1 MKKSTTVVIVIAAI
15 VVILLMVGP
24 FYIVEEGQQAVVIR
38 FGQIISLQTD
48 AGLKIKTPFVDQV
61 TIYPKKIVSWDGAA
75 QIIPTKQPEN
85 QFIWVDTTARWR
97 IVDLQLFYE
106 SVGTVTQMHS
116 RLDDLIDSAVRSVI
130 SRNYLIDAIRN
141 SNEIYDTIKVQIERE
156 AAGTSGQVIDL
167 ESYRLTEGRGREA
180 LSGEMRELARQN
192 MTIEKDGKK
201 INQFGVELIDVLV
214 RQIKYSNDLTESVY
228 QRMIQERT
236 RQASRT
242 RSEGRGEK
250 DNILGRI
257 DREVQATIS
266 DAERQA
272 EQIKGQ
278 ADAEAT
284 RIYAAAYQAD
294 TDFFRLWRSLESYK
308 ELLPKFKK
316 TLSTDAQYFD
326 YLYRY
331 TP

>member
-1 MKKSTTVVIVIAAI
+1 MKKSVTVVVVLAAI
-15 VVILLMVGP
+15 VIILLMMGP
-24 FYIVEEGQQAVVIR
+24 FYIVEEGQQSVVIR
-38 FGQIISLQTD
+38 FGQIVSLQTE

-85 QFIWVDTTARWR
+85 QFIWVDTTARWT
-97 IVDLQLFYE
+97 IVDPQLFYE
-106 SVGTVTQMHS
+106 SVGSVTQMQS
-116 RLDDLIDSAVRSVI
+116 RLDDLIDSSVRSVV

-141 SNEIYDTIKVQIERE
+141 SNEIYESIKVQIESE
-156 AAGTSGQVIDL
+156 MEGTSGQVIDV
-167 ESYRLTEGRGREA
+167 ESYRLTEGKGREA
-180 LSGEMRELARQN
+180 LAAEMRELARQN
-192 MTIEKDGKK
+192 MTIEKDGQK
-201 INQFGVELIDVLV
+201 INQFGVELIDVLI
-214 RQIKYSNDLTESVY
+214 RQIKYSDDLTESVY

-236 RQASRT
+236 RQAQRT

-266 DAERQA
+266 QAERQA
-272 EQIKGQ
+272 EEIKGR

-294 TDFFRLWRSLESYK
+294 PEFFKLWRSLESYK

-331 TP
+331 AP

>member
-1 MKKSTTVVIVIAAI
+1 MKKTLTVVIVIFAVI
-15 VVILLMVGP
+15 VILLIVGP
-24 FYIVEEGQQAVVIR
+24 FYIVEEGQQSVVIR
-38 FGQIISLQTD
+38 FGQIVDVQAE
-48 AGLKIKTPFVDQV
+48 AGLKVKTPFLDQV
-61 TIYPKKIVSWDGAA
+61 TIYPKKIVPWDGAA

-97 IVDLQLFYE
+97 IVDSKLFYE

-116 RLDDLIDSAVRSVI
+116 RLDDLIDSAVRSVV
-130 SRNYLIDAIRN
+130 SRNYLIDAVRN
-141 SNEIYDTIKVQIERE
+141 TNEIYDTIRQQLIEQLAGARE
-156 AAGTSGQVIDL
+156 QVINI
-167 ESYRLTEGRGREA
+167 ESYRLTEGTGRAALGRE
-180 LSGEMRELARQN
+180 MVTLAREN

-201 INQFGVELIDVLV
+201 DNQFGIELIDVLI
-214 RQIKYSNDLTESVY
+214 RQIKYSDDLTESVY
-228 QRMIQERT
+228 QRMIQERA

-272 EQIKGQ
+272 EEIKGR
-278 ADAEAT
+278 ADADAT

-294 TDFFRLWRSLESYK
+294 PEFFRLWRSLESYK
-308 ELLPKFKK
+308 QLLPKFKK

-331 TP
+331 AP